1 MKRQQLF
8 PSRAL
13 RDRYQICDRTLARW
27 VQDPKLNF
35 PQPIRING
43 RMYFSELELDEF
55 DHRRASPKE
64 QVAA

>member
-1 MKRQQLF
+1 
-8 PSRAL
+8 
-13 RDRYQICDRTLARW
+13 
-27 VQDPKLNF
+27 LNF

-55 DHRRASPKE
+55 DRRRASPKE